1 MTIFLVK
8 SNLKIDGDNFLAGSF
23 IEGDTGRFSTLISD
37 KVIEEVTGA
46 ETMEE
51 AKEIVAK
58 RDAEV
63 AAEAEI
69 AEEAKPQNTWGP
81 TKKEEETPDTTAEI
95 TPPDTTPETP
105 VETEKNE
112 EVTTETKVINTP
124 AESVNKPA
132 ETTPAEDESGANL

>member
-8 SNLKIDGDNFLAGSF
+8 SNLKLDGDNFLAGSF
-23 IEGDTGRFSTLISD
+23 IEGDAGRFNTLISGN
-37 KVIEEVTGA
+37 VLEEVTGA

-63 AAEAEI
+63 AAEEEI
-69 AEEAKPQNTWGP
+69 AEERKPQNTWGP
-81 TKKEEETPDTTAEI
+81 TKKEDETPADE
-95 TPPDTTPETP
+95 TPTEATPETP
-105 VETEKNE
+105 VETEKKE